1 MLMNEVEGYEV
12 DLRCSQCTPH
22 FPVVFVEHRF
32 SAPRLRPRHLQD
44 CLLVCVSFPRFGRA
58 ILHSDVFEFYALHI
72 FFRPVDYI
80 LSHLTPSTSRIC
92 KLQRRRGPVIVRVVQ
107 RASSRIRRFSK
118 VKEHARGK
126 DRWHTGID
134 DVCSAGSRDKLCN
147 TDLWTIDI
155 TGGRPL
161 KYG

>member
-1 MLMNEVEGYEV
+1 MLMNEIEGYEV
-12 DLRCSQCTPH
+12 DLRRSQRTPL
-22 FPVVFVEHRF
+22 FPVVSVERRF
-32 SAPRLRPRHLQD
+32 SATRLRPGHLQD
-44 CLLVCVSFPRFGRA
+44 CLLVCVYLPRFGRA

-80 LSHLTPSTSRIC
+80 FSHPTPSTSWIC
-92 KLQRRRGPVIVRVVQ
+92 KLQRRRGPVTVRVVQ
-107 RASSRIRRFSK
+107 RASSRIRRLSK

-126 DRWHTGID
+126 DRWHAGID
-134 DVCSAGSRDKLCN
+134 DVCSAGSRNKLCN